1 MANKKTCFIICAID
15 EADSEEREW
24 SDFVRNNI
32 IAPVVTECGYEKP
45 ARSDDPDIG
54 LLMGNIIE
62 QMFEADLVVADLT
75 YYKPNVFFELGIRHC
90 AQKPVIHLIKAG
102 DDVPFDIEENKAI
115 FLDRDY
121 EKVISAQTEIKQRIE
136 AIRQK
141 PTQFHSLV
149 QQYIQL
155 KQLKLF
161 EKTQTGMNKNL
172 IEALVTLVHSIGLQT
187 GMLRDLKKELVDI
200 PKQEFI
206 RKRAISSFFAKAI
219 VAKSKSK
226 RQILESMTGEKP
238 LPEADDQKQ

>member
-1 MANKKTCFIICAID
+1 MADKKTCFIICVID
-15 EADSEEREW
+15 EADSKEREW

-121 EKVISAQTEIKQRIE
+121 EKVISAQTEIKERIE
-136 AIRQK
+136 AIQK
-141 PTQFHSLV
+141 APEQFHSQV

-161 EKTQTGMNKNL
+161 EKSQTGKDKLMMAAL
-172 IEALVTLVHSIGLQT
+172 IVLAKSIGQQQEKISNLH
-187 GMLRDLKKELVDI
+187 KELVDK
-200 PKQEFI
+200 PKRNELIRSLAKRIVAQ
-206 RKRAISSFFAKAI
+206 RKR
-219 VAKSKSK
+219 
-226 RQILESMTGEKP
+226 QLLESATEKEP
-238 LPEADDQKQ
+238 IPGADEQKQ